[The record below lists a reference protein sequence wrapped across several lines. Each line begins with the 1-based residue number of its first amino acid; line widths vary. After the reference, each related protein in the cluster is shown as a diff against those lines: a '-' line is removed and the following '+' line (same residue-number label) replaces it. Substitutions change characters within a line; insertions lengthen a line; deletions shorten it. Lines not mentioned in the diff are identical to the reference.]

1 MLIRI
6 RRSILVRD
14 GSGQIHTLYPGDHW
28 RRIKQGSIWMHDFL
42 VGDDGFGYENPGPGQ
57 FSQPSPVQEIVAPA
71 WQLQLVSRAWDD
83 AEIDRRIAE
92 AQRLCGIPW
101 EPGENCQDNLSR
113 VTTGRSGSFQRDGIV
128 GLGLVVAGL
137 FVAGNLLADSGR

>member
-6 RRSILVRD
+6 RRSILARD
-14 GSGQIHTLYPGDHW
+14 GSGQIYGLYPGDHW
-28 RRIKQGSIWMHDFL
+28 RRIKQGNIWMHDFL

-57 FSQPSPVQEIVAPA
+57 FSQPSPLQEIVAPA

-101 EPGENCQDNLSR
+101 EPGENCQDYLSR
-113 VTTGRSGSFQRDGIV
+113 ITTGRSGSFQRDGIV

-137 FVAGNLLADSGR
+137 FVAGNLLADGR

>member
-1 MLIRI
+1 
-6 RRSILVRD
+6 
-14 GSGQIHTLYPGDHW
+14 
-28 RRIKQGSIWMHDFL
+28 MHDFL
-42 VGDDGFGYENPGPGQ
+42 VGDDGFGYENPGPVQ

-101 EPGENCQDNLSR
+101 EPGRKLPGLP
-113 VTTGRSGSFQRDGIV
+113 VTCHYRKVREFSARRHCRAGAGGCGPVCGREPSGGFRPIIDRHACLASGRSAS
-128 GLGLVVAGL
+128 
-137 FVAGNLLADSGR
+137 N